1 MTKVGV
7 QMTNSQVMGQYE
19 QSQSVSNDPIDP
31 RQAVALTT
39 EISSLLVRLAF
50 GLQLNALSVTLT
62 WDDNGKPLVSF
73 HFDGDV
79 ASSTPLGNL
88 DEALHNEVAI

>member
-1 MTKVGV
+1 MAEIGV
-7 QMTNSQVMGQYE
+7 LGQYNNQTE
-19 QSQSVSNDPIDP
+19 VPSGTIDP